1 MENCASGCVFVVDDE
16 PRVLAVLR
24 KTLERAG
31 MTVRCFSGADDC
43 LAGLEADSCDLLIT
57 DVKMP
62 GKDGVE
68 LLTEVKRR
76 LPWLPVLVITG
87 FGDVPIAVKAM
98 KAGAVDFIEKPLD
111 RDSFLE
117 MVSILLARDTAGSVL
132 QGRSLTRMEIKVL
145 RHVLDGRNNRE
156 IAETLHR
163 SCRTV
168 EVHRRHVMQKL
179 CAKNVVE
186 LLRQAARLRLLGF
199 DRSPAEEHAAPLKP
213 ARAERSPG

>member
-1 MENCASGCVFVVDDE
+1 MENCASGCVYVVDDE

-24 KTLERAG
+24 KTLERTG
-31 MTVRCFSGADDC
+31 LTVRCFSGADGC
-43 LAGLEADSCDLLIT
+43 LAGLEGDSCDLLIT

-87 FGDVPIAVKAM
+87 FGDVPIAVKAL

-117 MVSILLARDTAGSVL
+117 TVQILLARNTAGSVL
-132 QGRSLTRMEIKVL
+132 HGRSLTRMEMKIL
-145 RHVLDGRNNRE
+145 RHVLEGKNNRE
-156 IAETLHR
+156 IADALHR

-168 EVHRRHVMQKL
+168 EVHRRHIMRKL
-179 CAKNVVE
+179 CAKNIVE
-186 LLRQAARLRLLGF
+186 LLRQAARLRLF
-199 DRSPAEEHAAPLKP
+199 DSAHPPTEGHATSSKSGSTGLSP
-213 ARAERSPG
+213 

>member
-1 MENCASGCVFVVDDE
+1 
-16 PRVLAVLR
+16 
-24 KTLERAG
+24 

>member
-1 MENCASGCVFVVDDE
+1 MESCESGCIFVVDDE
-16 PRVLAVLR
+16 PRVLSVLR

-31 MTVRCFSGADDC
+31 MTVRCFNGADDC
-43 LAGLEADSCDLLIT
+43 LAGLGADGCDLLIT

-68 LLTEVKRR
+68 LLTEAKRR

-87 FGDVPIAVKAM
+87 FGDVPIAVKAL

-111 RDSFLE
+111 RDSFLATVR
-117 MVSILLARDTAGSVL
+117 MLLVRNAAGNVL
-132 QGRSLTRMEIKVL
+132 HGRSLTRMERKVL
-145 RHVLDGRNNRE
+145 RYVLEGKNNRE
-156 IAETLHR
+156 IADILHR

-186 LLRQAARLRLLGF
+186 LLRQAARLRLVDSDHPLMGE
-199 DRSPAEEHAAPLKP
+199 RGAASKP
-213 ARAERSPG
+213 GSAERSP

>member
-1 MENCASGCVFVVDDE
+1 MESCVSGCIFVVDDE

-31 MTVRCFSGADDC
+31 MTVRCFGGADDC
-43 LAGLEADSCDLLIT
+43 LAGLEADRCDLLIT

-68 LLTEVKRR
+68 LLMEAKRR

-87 FGDVPIAVKAM
+87 FGDVPIAVKAL

-117 MVSILLARDTAGSVL
+117 TVRILLARTVADSILHG
-132 QGRSLTRMEIKVL
+132 QSLTKTEMKVL
-145 RHVLDGRNNRE
+145 RHVLEGKNSRE
-156 IAETLHR
+156 IADALHR

-179 CAKNVVE
+179 RAKNIVE
-186 LLRQAARLRLLGF
+186 LLRQAARLRLF
-199 DRSPAEEHAAPLKP
+199 DSAHPLVEGQAASSKSAIARLSP
-213 ARAERSPG
+213 

>member
-1 MENCASGCVFVVDDE
+1 MENCASGYVFVVDDE
-16 PRVLAVLR
+16 PRVLTVLR

-31 MTVRCFSGADDC
+31 LTVRCFSGADDC

-68 LLTEVKRR
+68 LLTKVKRR

-87 FGDVPIAVKAM
+87 FGDVPVAVKAL

-117 MVSILLARDTAGSVL
+117 MVRILLARNTAGSIL
-132 QGRSLTRMEIKVL
+132 QGRSLTRMEMKIL
-145 RHVLDGRNNRE
+145 CHVLEGKNNRE
-156 IAETLHR
+156 IADALHR

-186 LLRQAARLRLLGF
+186 LLRQAARLRLF
-199 DRSPAEEHAAPLKP
+199 DSDHPLTEGHAASSES
-213 ARAERSPG
+213 ARAELSP

>member
-1 MENCASGCVFVVDDE
+1 
-16 PRVLAVLR
+16 
-24 KTLERAG
+24 

-43 LAGLEADSCDLLIT
+43 LVGLKADSCDLLIT

-87 FGDVPIAVKAM
+87 FGDVPIAVKAL

-117 MVSILLARDTAGSVL
+117 TVRILLARNTAGSVL
-132 QGRSLTRMEIKVL
+132 HSRSITRMEMKIL
-145 RHVLDGRNNRE
+145 RHVLEGKNNRE
-156 IAETLHR
+156 IADTLHR

-186 LLRQAARLRLLGF
+186 LLRQAARLRLF
-199 DRSPAEEHAAPLKP
+199 DSAHPPREGHAASSKSASTGL
-213 ARAERSPG
+213 SS